1 MKKKRSA
8 NGSEYSAVLCICIK
22 GHLVDE
28 RETTT

>member
-22 GHLVDE
+22 GLLMKEKLPHN
-28 RETTT
+28 